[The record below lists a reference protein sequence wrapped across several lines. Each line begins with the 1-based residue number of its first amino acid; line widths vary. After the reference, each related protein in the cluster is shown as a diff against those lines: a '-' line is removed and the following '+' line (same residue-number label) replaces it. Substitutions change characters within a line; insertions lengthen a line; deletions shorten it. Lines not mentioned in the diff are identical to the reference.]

1 MAIHYE
7 TNCGQFVMYRD
18 GKPVMRPL
26 DEVALAV
33 GSDGDGGLL
42 LHKHGEPTS
51 VRAWVAKMKLGG
63 GELASDLIVHQGAFD
78 LHELNQAIGGNT
90 AALCRLV
97 GDSNVID
104 LEVRVVDEGPSG
116 P

>member
-33 GSDGDGGLL
+33 GSDGDGGCCC
-42 LHKHGEPTS
+42 TS
-51 VRAWVAKMKLGG
+51 T
-63 GELASDLIVHQGAFD
+63 ASQPV
-78 LHELNQAIGGNT
+78 
-90 AALCRLV
+90 C
-97 GDSNVID
+97 
-104 LEVRVVDEGPSG
+104 GPG
-116 P
+116 LQR